1 MRNLKLSIEL
11 TNSETGEPLAGCPD
25 PGFLSSSVDVNVIDQ
40 RGMYVAMFFAEPDS
54 DRRWQNAQALVSLPQ
69 LIEALERAKRA
80 LRGEYPWPINGKF
93 TKTEA
98 RQCAVE
104 CIDEALA
111 SLEVKP

>member
-1 MRNLKLSIEL
+1 MRK
-11 TNSETGEPLAGCPD
+11 
-25 PGFLSSSVDVNVIDQ
+25 
-40 RGMYVAMFFAEPDS
+40 
-54 DRRWQNAQALVSLPQ
+54 SLPQ